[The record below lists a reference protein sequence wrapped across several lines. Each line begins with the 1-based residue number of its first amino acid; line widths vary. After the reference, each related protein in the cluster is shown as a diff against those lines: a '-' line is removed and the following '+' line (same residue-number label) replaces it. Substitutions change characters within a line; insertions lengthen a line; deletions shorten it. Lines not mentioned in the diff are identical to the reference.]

1 MEVVN
6 RLGGEGKMDAEEL
19 SRIFND
25 AGVSMSKKT
34 FQYFDLRMCV
44 WYFYRPVIIWLFIS
58 AL

>member
-44 WYFYRPVIIWLFIS
+44 
-58 AL
+58 

>member
-25 AGVSMSKKT
+25 AGVS
-34 FQYFDLRMCV
+34 
-44 WYFYRPVIIWLFIS
+44 VIY
-58 AL
+58 